1 MKNTFSQNFSLV
13 CCVFAANPR
22 LENSGGCSH
31 TCIDIF
37 VGHICTCPHG
47 FQIGDDARIYQG
59 AVDQKLLRYIL
70 KIGILTLM
78 LDFTTGM
85 GSSRTVLNLEDS
97 SRTKSRGL
105 GLDLEEYIY
114 LLSVV
119 FTVAVRVTRTV
130 QGSWFACLTLW
141 SKLCEDRWLD
151 VAPLWHL
158 EDEKSLPW
166 PWTLYSNT
174 SLALADILFTFNFV
188 HFAVFNLKT
197 SRNWKI
203 IF

>member
-59 AVDQKLLRYIL
+59 AVDRKLLRYIL

-141 SKLCEDRWLD
+141 SKSCKDRSRICSTTLASRGQKI
-151 VAPLWHL
+151 VA
-158 EDEKSLPW
+158 
-166 PWTLYSNT
+166 
-174 SLALADILFTFNFV
+174 LALNTVLEHIPGISGYFV
-188 HFAVFNLKT
+188 YV
-197 SRNWKI
+197 
-203 IF
+203 